1 MKFFI
6 FLFLILSTAFS
17 TAIFSLGLAKSGA
30 ALANNNLQE
39 KINDIKIKVLG
50 VSGELKDSSLPEWPR
65 ILEAEGR
72 LPESGDR
79 PIPKAI
85 ELYDLPAGCG
95 AVADIQENKILFE
108 KQADKEWP
116 LASITKLMA
125 ALVFLDYNL
134 GWEEIYEVRHEDR
147 REGGKI
153 YLFTGDKVKI
163 KDLFYLSLVGSGN
176 TETVGLV
183 NSTGLSEEEF
193 VKKMNE
199 KAESM
204 GLTNTRFY
212 DPAGLNNS
220 NVSTAKE
227 TAVFA
232 KIALADKDISE
243 ATLAKNYSF
252 TTQGGRKKVIYNTDD
267 LLDIFPQNGIKIAGG
282 KTGYTEAAGYCFVGK
297 FIDHNGREMI
307 SVVLGGD
314 SKDSRFTQ
322 TRGLVEW
329 AYENYV
335 W

>member
-6 FLFLILSTAFS
+6 FAFLIIFTAFS
-17 TAIFSLGLAKSGA
+17 TAIFSLGLANSGA
-30 ALANNNLQE
+30 ALANNYLGE
-39 KINDIKIKVLG
+39 KINDVKIRVLG
-50 VSGELKDSSLPEWPR
+50 ASEEIKDLSLS
-65 ILEAEGR
+65 EGR
-72 LPESGDR
+72 LPESGER
-79 PIPKAI
+79 FILPAI
-85 ELYDLPAGCG
+85 EPYNLPVGCG
-95 AVADIQENKILFE
+95 TIADIQENKILFN
-108 KQADKEWP
+108 KDADKEWP
-116 LASITKLMA
+116 LASITKLMT
-125 ALVFLDYNL
+125 ALVFLDYNP
-134 GWEEIYEVRHEDR
+134 GWEEIYEVRREDR

-153 YLFTGDKVKI
+153 YLFTGDKVKV

-176 TETVGLV
+176 TETIGLV
-183 NSTGLSEEEF
+183 NATGLSEEEF

-204 GLTNTRFY
+204 GLTNTHFY

-243 ATLAKNYSF
+243 ATLAKSYGF
-252 TTQGGRKKVIYNTDD
+252 VTLAGRKKTIYNTDD
-267 LLDIFPQNGIKIAGG
+267 LLDIFPRNGIKIAGG

-314 SKDSRFTQ
+314 SKDSRFME

-329 AYENYV
+329 AYKNYV